1 MSAEYLV
8 ATVLVEKPLDIVWQK
23 WITPEDIMQWNIPFD
38 NWCCPEVENNI
49 ETGGRFFFR
58 METKDGKEGFDH
70 KGNYKE
76 VIPMQY
82 IRYIQDDGRTSI
94 IEFQQIDNN
103 TIVRESFEPEK
114 LVPGEIQQSF
124 CQSVLERFK
133 TYTESK

>member
-1 MSAEYLV
+1 MAAEYLI
-8 ATVLVEKPLDIVWQK
+8 ATVLVEKPLHVVWQR

-49 ETGGRFFFR
+49 ENGGRFFFR

-70 KGNYKE
+70 KGNYEE

-82 IRYIQDDGRTSI
+82 IRYIQDDGRISI

-103 TIVRESFEPEK
+103 TIVRERFEPEK
-114 LVPGEIQQSF
+114 LVPDGIQQSF
-124 CQSVLERFK
+124 CQSVLQRFK
-133 TYTESK
+133 MYTESK